1 MLFRST
7 GFKVSDPIGP
17 MQIIGKGG
25 EEIRDTWNETGMEA
39 YLGIS
44 VSGFPNFF
52 MLLGPNTGLGH
63 TSIVFMIEAQVNY
76 VMQAVN
82 KLLRENAGS
91 LDVKPEVQAGFNRRL
106 QAQLD
111 EAVWSS
117 GGCESWYLDEF
128 GKNRTLWP
136 SFTFQYWM
144 RTRKFEP
151 DKYQFDPGPV

>member
-1 MLFRST
+1 MPVSFQTDGIQEVKAHSIVDGKGVEREVDCIIYGT

-63 TSIVFMIEAQVNY
+63 TSIVFMIGYGFSRIRPDTSSHSPRRTILPRPVAP
-76 VMQAVN
+76 AD
-82 KLLRENAGS
+82 AG
-91 LDVKPEVQAGFNRRL
+91 
-106 QAQLD
+106 
-111 EAVWSS
+111 
-117 GGCESWYLDEF
+117 
-128 GKNRTLWP
+128 
-136 SFTFQYWM
+136 
-144 RTRKFEP
+144 
-151 DKYQFDPGPV
+151 